1 LVKKNSYNDVLKST
15 TFFGG
20 VQIIQILIQFI
31 RSKTIAIILGP
42 TGIGFFGLLTSS
54 LSLIESFT
62 NLGISSSS
70 VNAISSK
77 KNDPHAL
84 QTQLSIVRGLII
96 WSATIGLFIVL
107 IFAPQISLIT
117 FGSKKYA
124 WVFYFTAISV
134 FFNQLYSGSI
144 AIYQGLRYA
153 KSIGRVNLIGSFSS
167 LIIVIPLIFI
177 YKNDSLVPCI
187 IISSFLLFASSYL
200 ENRRKKIQFQ
210 PLNKILVLK
219 EGKNILSLG
228 LMISLANVLTLLT
241 GYLMRVIINEKNGF
255 DAVGL
260 YSSGF
265 TILNTYVGLV
275 FSAMALDYYPRI
287 SENSSNSSILNQMVN
302 EQAEIALLLLTPII
316 LLFILFDDLL
326 IKLMYSS
333 SFLPI
338 VPMLFWSSIGILF
351 KSSTWSMGYIFLA
364 KKHSRL
370 FFINELIGNII
381 FLVLNYFGY
390 KYWGLTGLGIS
401 FTLSNIFNLI
411 MVYCIVKTTYQFS
424 FTLNYFRILL
434 SQLVFVII
442 LMFLSELA
450 TGNMRILMGLLCFI
464 CSVGYSFFVIRK
476 NTSNSTIIQY
486 INKLF

>member
-1 LVKKNSYNDVLKST
+1 MIKKNSYGDVLKST

-20 VQIIQILIQFI
+20 VQVMQILIQFV
-31 RSKTIAIILGP
+31 RSKTIAVVLGP
-42 TGIGFFGLLTSS
+42 SGIGFFGLVTST

-77 KNDPHAL
+77 KNDPQAL
-84 QTQLSIVRGLII
+84 VTQLSIVRVLIN
-96 WSATIGLFIVL
+96 WSALIGLLAVL
-107 IFAPQISLIT
+107 IFAPQLSFMT

-124 WVFYFTAISV
+124 WVFYLTAISV

-144 AIYQGLRYA
+144 AIFQGLRYA

-167 LIIVIPLIFI
+167 LVFVIPLIFI
-177 YKNDSLVPCI
+177 FKSDSLVPCI
-187 IISSFLLFASSYL
+187 IISSFLLFATSYL
-200 ENRRKKIQFQ
+200 EIRRQKIQFQ
-210 PLNKILVLK
+210 PLNKVLVLK

-241 GYLMRVIINEKNGF
+241 GYLIRIIINQKNGF

-275 FSAMALDYYPRI
+275 FSAMSLDYYPRI
-287 SENSSNSSILNQMVN
+287 SENSSNISILNQMVN

-316 LLFILFDDLL
+316 LLFILYNDLL

-333 SFLPI
+333 SFLPV

-364 KKHSRL
+364 KSHSKI
-370 FFINELIGNII
+370 FFLNELIGNII
-381 FLVLNYFGY
+381 FLILNFIGY
-390 KYWGLTGLGIS
+390 RFLGFAGLGIA
-401 FTLSNIFNLI
+401 FTLSNIFNLLI
-411 MVYCIVKTTYQFS
+411 VYYIVKSTYQFS
-424 FTLNYFRILL
+424 LTLNYLRILII
-434 SQLVFVII
+434 QLFSVII
-442 LMFLSELA
+442 LMLISEFAIGYSRSL
-450 TGNMRILMGLLCFI
+450 LGLLLFI
-464 CSVGYSFFVIRK
+464 CSVGYSFFIIRK
-476 NTSNSTIIQY
+476 NISNNSLFL
-486 INKLF
+486 NLKKLF